1 MKTKVLF
8 LLLLTSFFSLSSLAQ
23 RGVRIGY
30 IDTEYILQNV
40 PEYQDASA
48 QLDSKVQKWKNEIEK
63 RLSEIDQMKKKLN
76 IESVLLTKE
85 LIEERQ
91 EEISI
96 EESEILDYQQK
107 RFGPNGDLM
116 IQKKQL
122 MQPIQDQI
130 FTAVQ
135 EIASNKK
142 FDFVFDKSAD
152 VVMLYSAD
160 RFDISEQVLRSIT
173 RTSKRTQAQNRK
185 ERKVAEDEE
194 LVPEINKSQEARA
207 KILADKKTSREKAI
221 EDKRAKQL
229 SDREAKR
236 KTLED
241 KKKKIL
247 EDRAKAREEK
257 LNARNKDS
265 EVKTETKS
273 EDNNTEASSTKVE
286 EKADVTL
293 SPAEA
298 KKKALE
304 DKKKKILAD
313 RKAKLEARQKD
324 SNVKNEAKINT
335 KEKTTLSPAEAKKK
349 ALEDK
354 KKKILADRKA
364 KLEARKKTTNT
375 KSATKAVNDSTKT
388 ETKKLSPK
396 EARMKVLE
404 DKKKKILA
412 DRKAKIE
419 ARQRAKDSIK
429 NKENN

>member
-8 LLLLTSFFSLSSLAQ
+8 LLLLTSFFSLSTLAQ

-30 IDTEYILQNV
+30 VDTEYILQNV
-40 PEYQDASA
+40 PEYQDASD

-63 RLSEIDQMKKKLN
+63 RLSEIDQMKKQLIN
-76 IESVLLTKE
+76 ESVLLTKE
-85 LIEERQ
+85 LVEERQ

-96 EESEILDYQQK
+96 EENEILDYQQK

-122 MQPIQDQI
+122 IQPIQDQI

-173 RTSKRTQAQNRK
+173 RTSKRTQTQNRQ

-194 LVPEINKSQEARA
+194 LVPEINKTQEARA
-207 KILADKKTSREKAI
+207 KVLADKKASREKAI

-229 SDREAKR
+229 SDREAK
-236 KTLED
+236 KKVLED

-265 EVKTETKS
+265 EVKTETKPEESNKESS
-273 EDNNTEASSTKVE
+273 EEKTSTKAE
-286 EKADVTL
+286 ENKTKEISSAAAASVKKEEIPL
-293 SPAEA
+293 SP
-298 KKKALE
+298 
-304 DKKKKILAD
+304 
-313 RKAKLEARQKD
+313 
-324 SNVKNEAKINT
+324 S
-335 KEKTTLSPAEAKKK
+335 EAKKK

-364 KLEARKKTTNT
+364 KLEARKKTTSK
-375 KSATKAVNDSTKT
+375 KSAVNTTTDSTKT

-396 EARMKVLE
+396 EARKKELE

-419 ARQRAKDSIK
+419 ARQRVKDSIK